1 MGAGPEAP
9 AVADRERLREVGQ
22 TTLSL
27 FNAADG
33 QAQAAGMK
41 QPDANLDLP
50 AVKARREMEARFTPS
65 PRR

>member
-9 AVADRERLREVGQ
+9 AVADRERLSEVGQ

-33 QAQAAGMK
+33 QAQAAGMNSRMRTWTC
-41 QPDANLDLP
+41 PP
-50 AVKARREMEARFTPS
+50 
-65 PRR
+65 